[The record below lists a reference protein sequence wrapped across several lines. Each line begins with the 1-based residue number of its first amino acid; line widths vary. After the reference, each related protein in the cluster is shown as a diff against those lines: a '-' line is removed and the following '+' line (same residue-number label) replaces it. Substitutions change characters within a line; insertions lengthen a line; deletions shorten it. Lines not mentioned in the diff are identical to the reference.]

1 MQKLRERF
9 ENIQQEQQE
18 VEKAFDLITKI
29 SAGQFT
35 HDGKDIYYHGDSEHY
50 KHMLQE
56 FESVKPILF
65 YTRNNKWLVMEYLA
79 KHDESNS
86 LSQLISILLGYQGQD
101 AIDSNDVALED
112 KLHIESCI
120 WSSIHVRAKYMFA
133 KAN

>member
-1 MQKLRERF
+1 MRERF
-9 ENIQQEQQE
+9 ENVQQEQKE
-18 VEKAFDLITKI
+18 IVKAFDVVKGITL
-29 SAGQFT
+29 
-35 HDGKDIYYHGDSEHY
+35 GDNEHY
-50 KHMLQE
+50 KHMLEQ
-56 FESVKPILF
+56 FDSVKPVLF

-79 KHDESNS
+79 EHDESNS
-86 LSQLISILLGYQGQD
+86 LSQLISILLGYQGQV